1 VSPGRSRWL
10 ALLAAIPVSL
20 GVPVSFGAPAGELPA
35 GATGLQPDVIFTDY
49 SPLSRSLELARRL
62 LTPLANQELNRVSAN
77 THTALREQPVDLSQE
92 SFAVYVPP
100 NAPPAGYGLLAFIP
114 PWDKAYLPAG
124 WTYVLDQHGMIFVSA
139 SRSGNPQNVVDR
151 RIPLALLGAYNIMQ
165 RYPID
170 QRRVYIGGFSGGSR
184 VAMRVALAY
193 PDLFHGALLN
203 AGSDPIGTNEAVLPS
218 TDLFEQ
224 FQTSSRLIYVT
235 GERDSWNI
243 DHDADSVH
251 TMNSW
256 CVFGTSIEKMVN
268 EGHEAADPRALSR
281 ALSSLGELS
290 GPDPEKLAAC
300 RQRIA
305 RALAADLMKARDLV
319 DHGQTHDAW
328 RLLTKI
334 DARYG
339 RLAVPDSIEL
349 AERIGTRR

>member
-193 PDLFHGALLN
+193 PDLFHG
-203 AGSDPIGTNEAVLPS
+203 
-218 TDLFEQ
+218 
-224 FQTSSRLIYVT
+224 
-235 GERDSWNI
+235 
-243 DHDADSVH
+243 
-251 TMNSW
+251 
-256 CVFGTSIEKMVN
+256 
-268 EGHEAADPRALSR
+268 RAR
-281 ALSSLGELS
+281 
-290 GPDPEKLAAC
+290 
-300 RQRIA
+300 
-305 RALAADLMKARDLV
+305 
-319 DHGQTHDAW
+319 
-328 RLLTKI
+328 
-334 DARYG
+334 
-339 RLAVPDSIEL
+339 
-349 AERIGTRR
+349 